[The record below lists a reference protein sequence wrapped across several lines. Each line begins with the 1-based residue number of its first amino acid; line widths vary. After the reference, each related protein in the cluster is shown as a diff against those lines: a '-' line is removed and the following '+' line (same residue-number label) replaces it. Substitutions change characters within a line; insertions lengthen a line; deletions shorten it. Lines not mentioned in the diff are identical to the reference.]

1 MNIKRATVV
10 GLTAGALVAG
20 GATLAGPASADT
32 ATQTSPSGPYWPV
45 LQRGQTNEQV
55 RTVQWLLN
63 CKNIK
68 VDVPSHF
75 GPKTQAAVKTYQSRY
90 GLSPDG
96 KVGAYTWTSMASRA
110 QVKYSDR
117 NDCVKALQ
125 VALNVY
131 RDMTGAKDLPIT
143 GYFGPKTRTSLHKF
157 QTTYGLPVQDVVTVA
172 TWNRLTG
179 PESPGE

>member
-1 MNIKRATVV
+1 MNVKRFAVI
-10 GLTAGALVAG
+10 GLTAGAVVAG
-20 GATLAGPASADT
+20 GAVLAGPASADT
-32 ATQTSPSGPYWPV
+32 ATHTSPNGPDWPV
-45 LQRGQTNEQV
+45 LQRGQANEHV

-96 KVGAYTWTSMASRA
+96 KVGAYTWSEMARGA
-110 QVKYSDR
+110 QIKYKDR
-117 NDCVKALQ
+117 NDCVRALQ

-131 RDMTGAKDLPIT
+131 RHSTGAKDLPIT

-157 QTTYGLPVQDVVTVA
+157 QTTYGLHVQDVLTVT